1 VQLVRD
7 AVYPMYAGPTF
18 YQREVW
24 REVWRRWAGG
34 TGRESVARLKTVIT
48 HLTLDG
54 QRYIMGEEELAF
66 EDCRKCLRNTPLP
79 TTNALDHGT
88 DASDQTAFSR

>member
-1 VQLVRD
+1 
-7 AVYPMYAGPTF
+7 
-18 YQREVW
+18 
-24 REVWRRWAGG
+24 
-34 TGRESVARLKTVIT
+34 VARLKTVIT

-66 EDCRKCLRNTPLP
+66 EDCRKCLWNTPLP